1 MNYKLLEMW
10 EQIYV
15 VFLHNIQSSTVGN
28 EILGE
33 SLAVQ
38 WVHRSSLVGL
48 LLDELERR
56 WHFAE
61 EIISVL
67 MGLLVHRQNLRSNIK
82 DNRNLQSTLFMAKF
96 TINTLYDS
104 FILKYLCIIGLELE
118 GFKL

>member
-67 MGLLVHRQNLRSNIK
+67 MGLLVHRQNLGLISK
-82 DNRNLQSTLFMAKF
+82 TLSLQSTLFMAKF
-96 TINTLYDS
+96 TINTLYGS